1 MNSREDLEDK
11 IKELANEA
19 EENQKPDT
27 KLIQELE
34 QLPQKIKEKTM
45 ELYAITLKTD
55 KNKFKKATIEA
66 IITAEIIQ
74 QTNDEGK
81 KLFTNDQARKAELTY
96 RLNRNNEYQQYMQ
109 EETKLKLKKTTTEAE
124 LTYYNNRMRA
134 IEIIAKLGGKNA
146 E

>member
-1 MNSREDLEDK
+1 MSETPL
-11 IKELANEA
+11 A

-55 KNKFKKATIEA
+55 KNKLNKTTIEA
-66 IITAEIIQ
+66 KTTAEITQ

-96 RLNRNNEYQQYMQ
+96 RLNRNNEYQQHTQ

-134 IEIIAKLGGKNA
+134 IEIIARLGGKNA